1 MRLRKMSDEIAFMKS
16 MADGHDPK
24 IMATY
29 WDISDVRM
37 CDGSQSLTD
46 ADCEI
51 ILEKFCDMNCID
63 YVFESV
69 NESLQQFVDD
79 FKPTLTIDEYK
90 KTKTKKKLSKKKATK
105 KKVTKKKGTK

>member
-24 IMATY
+24 IIATY
-29 WDISDVRM
+29 WEIEDVRM

-46 ADCEI
+46 AECEM
-51 ILEKFCDMNCID
+51 ILEKFCDMNCMDQI
-63 YVFESV
+63 FESV

-79 FKPTLTIDEYK
+79 FKPTMTINQFK
-90 KTKTKKKLSKKKATK
+90 KTKTKKK
-105 KKVTKKKGTK
+105 VIKKKGTK

>member
-1 MRLRKMSDEIAFMKS
+1 MRLRKMSDEIAFMKG

-46 ADCEI
+46 ADCEM
-51 ILEKFCDMNCID
+51 ILEKFCDMNCMDQI
-63 YVFESV
+63 FESV
-69 NESLQQFVDD
+69 NESLQYIVDE
-79 FKPTLTIDEYK
+79 FEQKRLERNLVKRKQQKRKVQNNELRRI
-90 KTKTKKKLSKKKATK
+90 LS
-105 KKVTKKKGTK
+105 